1 MRTSKGDQ
9 STVRQLNRRLILN
22 HIRQAGQTSR
32 ASLAQITGLSPAAVT
47 GVTAELISDQ
57 FLLERTIGESS
68 GGRPPILLDIDY
80 TAHYAI
86 GMKLM
91 ETRLEA
97 VLTDLSTRVLKH
109 LSLPLEEHSPQG
121 VADLIAQGSRQLLAL
136 AGVHKDRLIG
146 LGLGLAGVVDASTG
160 ICRSSAYLGWLE
172 VPIADLIRQRL
183 GVSVWVDNDVNAF
196 AAAERLF
203 GHGKSARNFLVVT
216 LGRGIGAGLVLGGEL
231 YRGRDG
237 GAGELGHTLS
247 EPDGRRCECGNH
259 GCLEAYASEPA
270 LVARYNEQRPDQPV
284 ADIVAFLARRDELSQ
299 VLLLDA
305 ATRVGRALANL
316 INVLNPEM
324 IMIGGEGVRLGEVFF
339 DQMKTVLLEHGFNRV
354 TDTCIPEEEAFRRI
368 QKHIYKEWKDAEENG
383 ERKQRPWLG
392 SCARD

>member
-1 MRTSKGDQ
+1 MRTNKGDQ
-9 STVRQLNRRLILN
+9 STVRRLNRRLILN

-57 FLLERTIGESS
+57 FLLERTLGESS

-97 VLTDLSTRVLKH
+97 VLTDLSTKVLEH
-109 LSLPLEEHSPQG
+109 LSLPLESHSPLG
-121 VADLIAQGSRQLLAL
+121 VADLIAKASQQLLVL
-136 AGVHKDRLIG
+136 AGVSKERLIG
-146 LGLGLAGVVDASTG
+146 LGLGLAGVVDASSG
-160 ICRSSAYLGWLE
+160 ICHSSAYLGWQE

-183 GVSVWVDNDVNAF
+183 GVAVWVDNDVNAF

-203 GHGKSARNFLVVT
+203 GHGKSAQNFLVVT

-247 EPDGRRCECGNH
+247 ELNGRGCECGNF

-270 LVARYNEQRPDQPV
+270 LVMRYNEQCPDAPL
-284 ADIVAFLARRDELSQ
+284 ADIAAFLACQDELATE
-299 VLLLDA
+299 LLLDA
-305 ATRVGRALANL
+305 AKRVGRALAQLVN
-316 INVLNPEM
+316 ILNPEM

-339 DQMKTVLLEHGFNRV
+339 DQMKTTLLEHSFNGLAKNLPIQIDAWGDDAWARGAASLALQR
-354 TDTCIPEEEAFRRI
+354 AFDFASM
-368 QKHIYKEWKDAEENG
+368 KD
-383 ERKQRPWLG
+383 
-392 SCARD
+392 SYV